1 MQKMKNKVIFHCK
14 KVLFSKQCAY
24 MRAYY
29 SSIPNHVKSVLFIHL
44 IRINTRY
51 VHDYIKT

>member
-29 SSIPNHVKSVLFIHL
+29 SSIPNHVNSVLFIHL